1 MFTLAAPKMVN
12 GNWSRRET
20 LNNTDMKK
28 SNLTLSLLTLA
39 FVMATA
45 NLWAIPAPP
54 PTVPDAGSSMFL
66 LTVGLAGLAMVRK
79 VMR

>member
-1 MFTLAAPKMVN
+1 MVN
-12 GNWSRRET
+12 GKYDGIWSWRQKP
-20 LNNTDMKK
+20 NNIDMKK
-28 SNLTLSLLTLA
+28 SNLTLSLITLA
-39 FVMATA
+39 MVMATE

-66 LTVGLAGLAMVRK
+66 LTMGVAAVAMVRK